1 MFRKYLLG
9 IFCIIEFVIITVIF
23 ALFDSGLLWEQ
34 LDESYRLSSHLLLI
48 TYRILI
54 YSLPA
59 LSLILINRLKIF
71 KLNLTVIDLFT
82 IQFISF
88 ATVKLAWEFLALD
101 YLWSTTLFDKIDSSI
116 VIVSLIL
123 TLVFKKKVK
132 ISNDL
137 I

>member
-1 MFRKYLLG
+1 MIRKYILG

-34 LDESYRLSSHLLLI
+34 LDESYLFSSHLLLI

-59 LSLILINRLKIF
+59 LSLILVNKLRSF
-71 KLNLTVIDLFT
+71 KLNLSVNDFFT
-82 IQFISF
+82 IQFVSF
-88 ATVKLAWEFLALD
+88 AVVKLAWEFLALD

-116 VIVSLIL
+116 IIVSLLL
-123 TLVFKKKVK
+123 TVVFKKKVK